1 VKERHPFRGFF
12 GGLLLGLGVA
22 LLLIF
27 AGFVPMGEL
36 TPWVI
41 LVLGVV
47 IGLVA
52 AFAGPTRGRRTPTHH
67 PVVVERG

>member
-27 AGFVPMGEL
+27 AGFAPMGEL
-36 TPWVI
+36 TPWII

-47 IGLVA
+47 VGLLV
-52 AFAGPTRGRRTPTHH
+52 AFAGPTRGRRIPRH
-67 PVVVERG
+67 PVVVER